1 MDLNLAEDIVKKA
14 LSKGADSAE
23 AFVSSGKGISVEVKD
38 GEVDAL
44 EASLDAAVA
53 VRVIKNGRL
62 GFSFTTDISVAD
74 KVIDEAIEGSRW
86 SAEDIYNV
94 IPQMLAPSDVPVFD
108 SAIAGISEA
117 ELIRLAISL
126 EESSLSYDKYVK
138 RVRKAGVSSGVYKT
152 AIVNSNGVSISYQSS
167 HISAQIVAFAENES
181 GDSQVGSD
189 YSVKRRA
196 ADLQVMPVAVN
207 AAKRALELLGSRR
220 ITAMKLPIVL
230 PPDIAV
236 EFLEVLS
243 ASFSADAVQ
252 KQRSFFGGKSGKT
265 VASSQVN
272 IIDDGL
278 LPWGIGSS
286 LTDDEGVPAQKKV
299 LISEGVLNG
308 FIHNTYTAKKENVA
322 STGNAVRS
330 SSKGLPGVGITNL
343 YIEPEKNGND
353 KATIISSLSKGIL
366 ITSVMGVHMANPVSG
381 DFSIGISGL
390 MIEAG
395 QMAYPFKEA
404 VISGNILDMF
414 KMVEQVGSD
423 LEFYGRIGSPSLLIG
438 EMDISA

>member
-1 MDLNLAEDIVKKA
+1 MDLNLAEGIVKKA
-14 LSKGADSAE
+14 LSKGADSVE

-44 EASLDAAVA
+44 EASLDAAIA

-62 GFSFTTDISVAD
+62 GFSFTTDVSVAD

-86 SAEDIYNV
+86 SAEDVFNV
-94 IPQMLAPSDVPVFD
+94 IPPMLAPSDVPVFD
-108 SAIAGISEA
+108 SDIAGISEA
-117 ELIRLAISL
+117 ELIRLAVSL
-126 EESSLSYDKYVK
+126 EDASLSYDKNVK
-138 RVRKAGVSSGVYKT
+138 RVRKAGVSSGVSLT

-167 HISAQIVAFAENES
+167 YISAQIVAFAENGS

-189 YSVKRRA
+189 FAVKRRA
-196 ADLQVMPVAVN
+196 ADLQIMPVAVN
-207 AAKRALELLGSRR
+207 AAKRAIELLGSRR
-220 ITAMKLPIVL
+220 ITAMKLPIIL

-252 KQRSFFGGKSGKT
+252 KQRSFFAGKSGKA
-265 VASSQVN
+265 VASSVVN

-286 LTDDEGVPAQKKV
+286 PTDDEGVPAQKKI
-299 LISEGVLNG
+299 LISEGILNG
-308 FIHNTYTAKKENVA
+308 FIHNTYTAKKEGIP

-343 YIEPEKNGND
+343 YINPKSDGND
-353 KATIISSLSKGIL
+353 KEAIVKALSKGIL

-390 MIEAG
+390 MIEGG
-395 QMAYPFKEA
+395 QTVYPFKEA

-414 KMVEQVGSD
+414 KMVREVGSD

>member
-23 AFVSSGKGISVEVKD
+23 AFVSSGKGITVEVKD

-44 EASLDAAVA
+44 EASLDAVIA
-53 VRVIKNGRL
+53 VRVFRNGRL

-74 KVIDEAIEGSRW
+74 KVIDEAIEGSMW
-86 SAEDIYNV
+86 PAEDIYNV

-108 SAIAGISEA
+108 SAIAKISEA
-117 ELIRLAISL
+117 ELISQAISL
-126 EESSLSYDKYVK
+126 EKSSLSYDKNVK
-138 RVRKAGVSSGVYKT
+138 RVRKAGVSSGVSST
-152 AIVNSNGVSISYQSS
+152 VIVNSNGVSISYQSS
-167 HISAQIVAFAENES
+167 YISAQIVAFAENEN

-189 YSVKRRA
+189 FTVKRRA
-196 ADLQVMPVAVN
+196 ADLQITPVAVN
-207 AAKRALELLGSRR
+207 AAKRAIELLGSRR

-230 PPDIAV
+230 SPYIAV

-252 KQRSFFGGKSGKT
+252 KQRSFFAGKLGKT
-265 VASSQVN
+265 VASSLVN

-286 LTDDEGVPAQKKV
+286 PADDEGVPAQKKV

-308 FIHNTYTAKKENVA
+308 FIHNTYTAKKDNVA

-343 YIEPEKNGND
+343 YINPEKDGND
-353 KATIISSLSKGIL
+353 KEAIVKSLSKGIL

>member
-44 EASLDAAVA
+44 EASLDAGIA
-53 VRVIKNGRL
+53 VRVIKNNRL
-62 GFSFTTDISVAD
+62 GFSFTTDITVAD

-94 IPQMLAPSDVPVFD
+94 IPAMLGSSYVPVFD
-108 SAIAGISEA
+108 SNIAGISEA
-117 ELIRLAISL
+117 DLIGLAISL
-126 EESSLSYDKYVK
+126 EASSLSYDRMVK
-138 RVRKAGVSSGVYKT
+138 RVRKARVSSGVSNT
-152 AIVNSNGVSISYQSS
+152 AIVNSNGISISYQSS
-167 HISAQIVAFAENES
+167 HISAQIVAFAEDGS

-189 YSVKRRA
+189 FSVKRRA
-196 ADLQVMPVAVN
+196 ADLQIMPVAVN
-207 AAKRALELLGSRR
+207 AAKRALELLGSRI
-220 ITAMKLPIVL
+220 ITAMKLPIIL

-252 KQRSFFGGKSGKT
+252 KQRSFFAGKLGKP
-265 VASSQVN
+265 VASSLVN

-278 LPWGIGSS
+278 IPWGIGSS
-286 LTDDEGVPAQKKV
+286 PADDEGVPAQKKV

-308 FIHNTYTAKKENVA
+308 FIHNTYTAKKEGVA
-322 STGNAVRS
+322 STGNAVRA

-343 YIEPEKNGND
+343 YIRPEKDGND
-353 KATIISSLSKGIL
+353 KDAIVRSLSKGIL

-390 MIEAG
+390 MIEDG
-395 QMAYPFKEA
+395 QTVYPFKEA

-414 KMVEQVGSD
+414 KMVREVGSD